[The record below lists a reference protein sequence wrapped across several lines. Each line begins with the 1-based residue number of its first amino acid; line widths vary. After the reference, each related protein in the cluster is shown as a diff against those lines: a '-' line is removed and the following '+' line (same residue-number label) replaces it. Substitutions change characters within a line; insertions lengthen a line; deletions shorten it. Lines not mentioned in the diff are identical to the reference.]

1 MFASPKPTK
10 QRMRIS
16 TPIASPPR
24 KLREKNST
32 MSPDLTPLTPFSS
45 FVDDKDLL
53 PYDKEEY
60 PMPSRSATPCGTA
73 NSSPFTSAFS
83 TPEKK

>member
-1 MFASPKPTK
+1 
-10 QRMRIS
+10 
-16 TPIASPPR
+16 
-24 KLREKNST
+24 